1 MSLRGFVTASALLH
15 LGALAALEYPALEA
29 GTASPVSRLA
39 IIITRSQVAP
49 DSTTSAS
56 LASASQPLL
65 PVAAPVTTPDPG
77 PVRQMR
83 HRITSARAMAVP
95 PAPATPAV
103 KRIPAARQIVAKN
116 RARAPGGGKPEAAD
130 AVQQEE
136 AAKTDEAS
144 SELRKMFSA
153 NFTYPPL
160 ARRRGW
166 EGEVRLGLRLE
177 PDGRV
182 THIHIVKSSGFAI
195 LDKSALKTARGL
207 GLAPAAA
214 RWLQGKWFDMIL
226 PVRYQ
231 LNDG

>member
-1 MSLRGFVTASALLH
+1 VSLRGFVTASALLH

-29 GTASPVSRLA
+29 GTASPASRLA
-39 IIITRSQVAP
+39 LIITRSQVAP

-56 LASASQPLL
+56 LASASQPLS
-65 PVAAPVTTPDPG
+65 PAAAPVTTPDPG
-77 PVRQMR
+77 PVRQMP
-83 HRITSARAMAVP
+83 HRITSARAMAAP

-103 KRIPAARQIVAKN
+103 RRIPAARQIIAKN

-130 AVQQEE
+130 AVQA

-144 SELRKMFSA
+144 AELRKMFSA

-207 GLAPAAA
+207 ELAPAAA
-214 RWLQGKWFDMIL
+214 RWLRGEWFDMIL

>member
-1 MSLRGFVTASALLH
+1 VT
-15 LGALAALEYPALEA
+15 
-29 GTASPVSRLA
+29 
-39 IIITRSQVAP
+39 
-49 DSTTSAS
+49 
-56 LASASQPLL
+56 
-65 PVAAPVTTPDPG
+65 
-77 PVRQMR
+77 
-83 HRITSARAMAVP
+83 RIT
-95 PAPATPAV
+95 
-103 KRIPAARQIVAKN
+103 AARQIISKN
-116 RARAPGGGKPEAAD
+116 TARPSGGGKPAVAD
-130 AVQQEE
+130 AVQEA
-136 AAKTDEAS
+136 AAKTAEAT

-177 PDGRV
+177 PDGRL

-195 LDKSALKTARGL
+195 LDTSALKTARGL

-214 RWLQGKWFDMIL
+214 RWLQGEWFDMIL

>member
-1 MSLRGFVTASALLH
+1 MSLRGFVAASALLH
-15 LGALAALEYPALEA
+15 LGALAALQYPALEA

-39 IIITRSQVAP
+39 LIITRAQVAP
-49 DSTTSAS
+49 ESTTSAS
-56 LASASQPLL
+56 LASASQPLS
-65 PVAAPVTTPDPG
+65 PAAAPVTTPDPG
-77 PVRQMR
+77 PVRQMP
-83 HRITSARAMAVP
+83 HRITSARAMATP

-103 KRIPAARQIVAKN
+103 RRIPAARPIIAKN

-130 AVQQEE
+130 AVQEE

-214 RWLQGKWFDMIL
+214 RWLQGEWFDMIL